1 MFTQEIE
8 MLRCLKITFAAYYL
22 NLNVIYDPTHVLP
35 FCYDTAIQTPIF
47 G

>member
-8 MLRCLKITFAAYYL
+8 MLSCLKITFAISYL
-22 NLNVIYDPTHVLP
+22 NLNVIYPPTHILP
-35 FCYDTAIQTPIF
+35 FCYDTGTQTPIF